1 MKETYRVNYQD
12 GDKLGSSNDFQ
23 NSFHCTFVQP
33 LPFLKKNSKSTVFPE
48 SKNFSQ
54 NFHFFTEN
62 CRGNDANPKNL
73 GSHRPIFNTDPKI
86 QIRKRNFYPNQP
98 QKLTVISYLLDKKL
112 ILVRLA
118 LLNLALS

>member
-1 MKETYRVNYQD
+1 VNYQD
-12 GDKLGSSNDFQ
+12 GDRLGSSNDFQ

-33 LPFLKKNSKSTVFPE
+33 LPFLKKISKSTVFPDPKI
-48 SKNFSQ
+48 SAKIFI
-54 NFHFFTEN
+54 FFTEN
-62 CRGNDANPKNL
+62 CRGKVANPKNL